1 MVQQA
6 KDPALSLQCDVGL
19 IPGLGFS
26 NVTGMAKTERER
38 EEKGDQFNHRDEL
51 FFKLSNE
58 QSRKV
63 SD

>member
-1 MVQQA
+1 MVQQV

-38 EEKGDQFNHRDEL
+38 EKKKGTNLIIEMNYFLSCQMNRAEK
-51 FFKLSNE
+51 
-58 QSRKV
+58 
-63 SD
+63 

>member
-38 EEKGDQFNHRDEL
+38 EKKKGTNLIIEMNYFLSCQMNRAEK
-51 FFKLSNE
+51 
-58 QSRKV
+58 
-63 SD
+63 